1 MFIKL
6 FSKFSRVLI
15 TSSAAFLLFLV
26 PPIMATGSYGYF
38 GEPDC
43 PEELLK

>member
-1 MFIKL
+1 MFSKL
-6 FSKFSRVLI
+6 FGKFLSILI

-26 PPIMATGSYGYF
+26 PSITTMCSFALT